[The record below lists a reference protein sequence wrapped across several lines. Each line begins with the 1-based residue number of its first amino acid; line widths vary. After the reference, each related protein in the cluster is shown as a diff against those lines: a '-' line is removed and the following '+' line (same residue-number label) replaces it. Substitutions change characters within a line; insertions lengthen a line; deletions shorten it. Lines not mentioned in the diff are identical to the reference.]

1 MHMVVASFTGSI
13 DQAWDTFW
21 DWLPQVAAAILILI
35 IAWIVAKIVA
45 SLVRRLLVRVGLDR
59 LVESRGPDLVKRA
72 TTSLSGA
79 LGTLAFWLILL
90 AGFGIAA
97 DALGVD
103 ALERAVDEVWGYIPN
118 VLAAVAI
125 LVIAGFLAPW
135 VSKLLAAALPGK
147 AIGRILGT
155 VAPVLILAVAVFMAL
170 DQLEIANNIVTITYA
185 SIMGAVALGMALAF
199 GLGGRDQ
206 ASRVLQGA
214 YDLSTRPQ
222 PPDAPPTSGV

>member
-1 MHMVVASFTGSI
+1 MVVASFTGSI

-21 DWLPQVAAAILILI
+21 DWLPQVAAAIAILI

-45 SLVRRLLVRVGLDR
+45 SLVRRLLIRVGLER

-125 LVIAGFLAPW
+125 LVIAGFLAP
-135 VSKLLAAALPGK
+135 G
-147 AIGRILGT
+147 
-155 VAPVLILAVAVFMAL
+155 
-170 DQLEIANNIVTITYA
+170 
-185 SIMGAVALGMALAF
+185 
-199 GLGGRDQ
+199 
-206 ASRVLQGA
+206 
-214 YDLSTRPQ
+214 
-222 PPDAPPTSGV
+222 